1 MPKKTIVQNAV
12 TAHLKSLVKPLVM
25 FSPSK
30 DGKLFIIKDTF
41 VLGAI
46 LFGSIR

>member
-12 TAHLKSLVKPLVM
+12 VAHLKSPVRPLVM

-30 DGKLFIIKDTF
+30 DGKLFVIKDIF
-41 VLGAI
+41 VLSAI
-46 LFGSIR
+46 LFGLIR